1 MIFKKQS
8 FFKSIVLL
16 GVLVLMLSAISR
28 GEETVPSLPTPVRQS
43 TLTHET
49 AGEPLPLTLRDAAR
63 DNWWFGV
70 GIRHARWAPDSSCV
84 FFHWTLNPGTDK
96 NSRPGSWFRVD
107 PAGTT
112 VRQVPLS
119 EVHLIPAPT
128 VSWCQKGK
136 RAAWINAGNLYL
148 YDAEKKEP
156 IRQVFNVKEWLGNP
170 LMHPDGGTVQ
180 FMVGEDLFQYNI
192 NSGSTRQLTR
202 KHKKKQAPKTK
213 AARWFRQQQKELFKK
228 LRAAEQRR
236 ETFYEHWRKVNF
248 TNPQPIPVEG
258 GAKLE
263 NIRLSPDRRYITFR
277 LRKSHPGPP
286 RKYMDY
292 VTVSGYTEVKED
304 IPKVGESQDELRM
317 GIVAFD
323 PSRNPEEV
331 DITWVDCK
339 ETEGKPAIIFGP
351 YWSLEGD
358 QVLVQIVS
366 SLHKD
371 RWISRLDIKTG
382 KTTPIIHDHDD
393 AWLGGPPP
401 LPGGMEPGLFK
412 WLPGGRFV
420 FTSER
425 TGWCHL
431 YLAEKDGT
439 VHPLTRGAWE
449 VRRAQLNRERTQWL
463 ITASREHPCDDHL
476 YTLPAAGGELVQ
488 LTTKPGRHIGILAP
502 DGKRLAVIYSESI
515 QLPDL
520 FLRDTQPDTPG
531 VRVTVSGTDNY
542 YRHRWVRPGIVSF
555 PHPDGKPVW
564 AALFKPGNPGPNQAA
579 ILHIHGGGYRQFSHR
594 GWSVY
599 GYSLHIG
606 LINYLVQQGY
616 TVLDLDYRGSSGFGR
631 DYRTDIYRSMG
642 IKDVD
647 SAAAAVDYL
656 VDKHGIERSRLGLYG
671 ISYGGMFTLMAL
683 FRYPGIFA
691 AGVANAAVS
700 DCAHYSHPWMSR
712 VLNLP
717 YDDPE
722 AYQTSSPIYH
732 AAGLQDPLLIVH
744 GLIDDNVHFQDAAR
758 LVQKLIELEK
768 EFEVMFYPAE
778 RHVIAAES
786 SRYDYYRRLT
796 AFFQRHLGK

>member
-1 MIFKKQS
+1 MFFKKQS
-8 FFKSIVLL
+8 FVKSIVLL
-16 GVLVLMLSAISR
+16 GVLVLMLPAISR
-28 GEETVPSLPTPVRQS
+28 GEERVEEQPTPLRQS

-63 DNWWFGV
+63 DNQWFGV
-70 GIRHARWAPDSSCV
+70 GIRLARWAPDSSCLY
-84 FFHWTLNPGTDK
+84 FYWDLNPGTGK
-96 NSRPGSWFRVD
+96 NLHPGAWFRVN
-107 PAGTT
+107 PQGTE

-119 EVHLIPAPT
+119 ELHLIPGPT
-128 VSWCQKGK
+128 ISWCQKSK
-136 RAAWINAGNLYL
+136 RAAWINAGNLYV

-156 IRQVFNVKEWLGNP
+156 IRQVFNVKDWLENASI
-170 LMHPDGGTVQ
+170 HSDGGTVQ
-180 FMVGEDLFQYNI
+180 FTVGEDLFQYNI
-192 NSGSTRQLTR
+192 DTGSTRQLTM
-202 KHKKKQAPKTK
+202 KYKKKPVPKTK
-213 AARWFRQQQKELFKK
+213 AAQWLKQQQKDLFKK
-228 LRAAEQRR
+228 INDDEERR
-236 ETFYEHWRKVNF
+236 DIFNRHWLKVNF
-248 TNPQPIPVEG
+248 TNPQPIPVEDG
-258 GAKLE
+258 DKLE
-263 NIRLSPDRRYITFR
+263 NIRLSPDSRYITFR

-292 VTVSGYTEVKED
+292 VTASGYTEVKED

-317 GIVAFD
+317 GIVVFD
-323 PSRNPEEV
+323 PTRDPEEV

-371 RWISRLDIKTG
+371 HWISRLDIKTG

-401 LPGGMEPGLFK
+401 LPVDMEPGLLE

-420 FTSER
+420 FASER

-431 YLAEKDGT
+431 YLAEKDGS
-439 VHPLTRGAWE
+439 VHPLTKGAWE
-449 VRRAQLNRERTQWL
+449 VRQAALNRERTQWL

-476 YTLPAAGGELVQ
+476 YTLPAAGGELVR
-488 LTTKPGRHIGILAP
+488 LTTKPGKHTGFMAP

-520 FLRDTQPDTPG
+520 FLRDAQPDTPE

-542 YRHRWVRPGIVSF
+542 YRHRWVRPEVVSF

-564 AALFKPGNPGPNQAA
+564 AALFKPETPGPHQSA

-599 GYSLHIG
+599 GYALHIG

-647 SAAAAVDYL
+647 SAVAAVDYL
-656 VDKHGIERSRLGLYG
+656 VDKHGIDRSRIGLYG

-712 VLNLP
+712 LLNLP

-722 AYQTSSPIYH
+722 AYQTSSPINH

-768 EFEVMFYPAE
+768 DFEVMFYPAE
-778 RHVIAAES
+778 RHVIATES

-796 AFFQRHLGK
+796 AFFQRHLEK